1 MAWAVTDLAR
11 YNGAPMALA
20 PGTKLGPYEI
30 QTALGAGGMGEVYRA
45 RDTRLDR
52 IVAIKVLPHHLS
64 SNPDLKQRFERE
76 ARAISSL
83 NHPRICTLHDVGR
96 QDGVDFLVMECLEG
110 VSLAERLRKG
120 PLGLKESLK
129 VGIEVCEALE
139 AAQRAGIVHR
149 DLKPGNIMLT
159 KNGAKLMDF
168 GLAKAAITGLGS
180 AGSSAPLLSAAKTMS
195 EATPLSPLTSAGM
208 VIGTIQYM
216 APEQIEGK
224 EADARSDLFALGAV
238 LYEMVTGRRPFE
250 GKSQLSLASAI
261 LEKDPEP
268 VTTLNASIPAGFER
282 VVNSCLAKNPEDRF
296 QNAHD
301 VRLALEWIAKDLPQ
315 LAVASADKA
324 TKPLS
329 RALPWIVTGIVI
341 LVAVGAILLNRP
353 QGVAPHYTNIS
364 FREGTL
370 LGARFSHDGQTI
382 VFSGRWEGEPS
393 QISVARI
400 GSPESRS
407 LGITSAEIAAV
418 SPSDEL
424 AVFLG
429 CDEVYFLTCG
439 GTLATVS
446 LAGGSPRT
454 LAEHVAAADWHPDG
468 KRMVI
473 AVLGPDGARLEFPP
487 GHVIFQQKAGWI
499 GHPRFSPDGSLIAF
513 ESHPI
518 SGNDDGSLDLVDLNG
533 KHTLLSS
540 YASVEGLAWRPDG
553 KEVWCGATK
562 EGGWADTIFAL
573 TPSGRERTILTLPS
587 LRLHDI
593 SKDGRVMLSR
603 ETWRRQIKGLFPGDK
618 SEHPYSWL
626 DDTEVTGISA
636 DGRIIS
642 MYEAGEV
649 YALENNSVA
658 YYRAT
663 DGSPPVRLGVG
674 TPAISP
680 DGKWVLVGSNHVNPK
695 LPLQLQ
701 PIGPGEA
708 HDLSTPGLIAF
719 DHYVWSDDGRQV
731 VYEAETEQNKWNIY
745 TQAVAGGAPALVKTE
760 GRGAYPVLSPTGEVV
775 ALREGRGG
783 IVLFPTKAGQAVALK
798 GAAGNEYPI
807 RFVKGGKALLVADQ
821 TGGELLLTVIDVAS
835 GHREAWKRIQDNYS
849 SRANQ
854 LFVATANLKY
864 YAYPY
869 PKYSSVLYTV
879 ENLR

>member
-1 MAWAVTDLAR
+1 
-11 YNGAPMALA
+11 MALA
-20 PGTKLGPYEI
+20 AGTKLGPYEI
-30 QTALGAGGMGEVYRA
+30 QSALGAGGMGEVYRA
-45 RDTRLDR
+45 RDSRLDR
-52 IVAIKVLPHHLS
+52 TVAIKVLPHHLS

-96 QDGVDFLVMECLEG
+96 QDSVDFLVMEYLEG
-110 VSLAERLRKG
+110 ESLAERLRKG
-120 PLGLKESLK
+120 PLSLKESLRI
-129 VGIEVCEALE
+129 GIEVCEALE

-168 GLAKAAITGLGS
+168 GLAKAVITGLGP
-180 AGSSAPLLSAAKTMS
+180 AGSSPPLLSAAKTMS

-224 EADARSDLFALGAV
+224 DADARSDLFALGAV
-238 LYEMVTGRRPFE
+238 LYEMVTGKRPFE
-250 GKSQLSLASAI
+250 GKSQLSLASTI
-261 LEKDPEP
+261 LEKDPESIR
-268 VTTLNASIPAGFER
+268 TLNPSIPAVFER

-296 QNAHD
+296 QNPHD
-301 VRLALEWIAKDLPQ
+301 VRLALDSVAKDLPQ
-315 LAVASADKA
+315 LAVASA
-324 TKPLS
+324 TQTTRPLS
-329 RALPWIVTGIVI
+329 RSLPWIITGIVM
-341 LVAVGAILLNRP
+341 LAAMVAILLSRREAPAP
-353 QGVAPHYTNIS
+353 QYTNIS
-364 FREGTL
+364 YREGTL

-424 AVFLG
+424 AIFLG

-468 KRMVI
+468 KRMVV

-487 GHVIFQQKAGWI
+487 GHVLFQQKAGWI
-499 GHPRFSPDGSLIAF
+499 GRPRFSPDGNLIAF

-518 SGNDDGSLDLVDLNG
+518 LGNDDGSLDLVDLNG
-533 KHTLLSS
+533 KHSLLSS

-553 KEVWCGATK
+553 KEIWCGATK
-562 EGGWADTIFAL
+562 SGGWADTIFAVM
-573 TPSGRERTILTLPS
+573 PSGKERTILTLPS
-587 LRLHDI
+587 LRVHDI
-593 SKDGRVMLSR
+593 SKDGRVLLSR

-626 DDTEVTGISA
+626 DDTEATGISA

-649 YALENNSVA
+649 YALENDSLA
-658 YYRAT
+658 YYRST

-701 PIGPGEA
+701 PIGPGDA
-708 HDLSTPGLIAF
+708 RDLPTSGLLAF
-719 DHYVWSDDGRQV
+719 DHYVWSDDGTQV
-731 VYEAETEQNKWNIY
+731 VYEAQTEQNKWNVYI
-745 TQAVAGGAPALVKTE
+745 QAVAGGAPVLIETE
-760 GRGAYPVLSPTGEVV
+760 GRGAYPVPSPSGDLV
-775 ALREGRGG
+775 AARERHGG
-783 IVLFPTKAGQAVALK
+783 IVLFPTKGGKAVPLK
-798 GAAGNEYPI
+798 GASANEYPI
-807 RFVKGGKALLVADQ
+807 RFVKSGKALLVADQ
-821 TGGELLLTVIDVAS
+821 TDGELVLTVIDLAD
-835 GHREAWKRIQDNYS
+835 GHREAWKRIPDNYS

-854 LFVATANLKY
+854 LFVATPDLKY
-864 YAYPY
+864 YAYPS

-879 ENLR
+879 ENLH